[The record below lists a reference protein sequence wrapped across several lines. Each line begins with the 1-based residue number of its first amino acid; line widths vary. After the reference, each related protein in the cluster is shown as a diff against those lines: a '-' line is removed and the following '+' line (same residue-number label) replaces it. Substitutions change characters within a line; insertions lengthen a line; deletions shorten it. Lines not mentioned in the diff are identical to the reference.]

1 MDFITMV
8 VLFLAGLSVREVWQV
23 IVRWHSAGVSEEAIL
38 EDEYRRKYHDMK
50 ELVAMANTETHVW
63 KSKAQ
68 AYYSEAEK
76 LQRMN
81 HDLRTVIRETDSA
94 LQLVRK
100 AQ

>member
-1 MDFITMV
+1 M
-8 VLFLAGLSVREVWQV
+8 
-23 IVRWHSAGVSEEAIL
+23 
-38 EDEYRRKYHDMK
+38 
-50 ELVAMANTETHVW
+50 AMANTETHVW